1 MRTPVTTKLSLKKG
15 PKTEKA
21 SSGSD
26 SPTGQRR
33 ERVSHPAYKD
43 LGQIIRFLKKGGFKV
58 RWHKP
63 LSKSIYHQI
72 RAVLPIELMSSRKL
86 YDAIGFHVKSVRYL
100 MRLKAGDSRFNIK
113 GQREGKVSSADETY
127 ARKALIEHHP
137 RFMSWKRKTKN
148 KIITATKPARRPPH
162 GK

>member
-1 MRTPVTTKLSLKKG
+1 MMTKLSLKRG
-15 PKTEKA
+15 PKPITEKVTPN
-21 SSGSD
+21 SN
-26 SPTGQRR
+26 PGQKR
-33 ERVSHPAYKD
+33 ERVSHPAYKE
-43 LGQIIRFLKKGGFKV
+43 LGQIIRFLKKAGLKV

-72 RAVLPIELMSSRKL
+72 RAVLPPELISSRKL

-100 MRLKAGDSRFNIK
+100 MRLKAGDSRFNIH
-113 GQREGKVSSADETY
+113 GQREGKVSAADETY
-127 ARKALIEHHP
+127 ALKALVEHHP

-148 KIITATKPARRPPH
+148 KIITATKPARRSPH